1 MFTSLTGMS
10 LIVISSSA
18 LGMRMRA
25 AIKDDLPALVRPA
38 IPIFAPPLVLRFI
51 FFSTRDP
58 QDSMSM
64 IHLWMWSFLA
74 VANVREE
81 VVTFCTQARS
91 QAWCKRWL
99 VYISYNFLSE
109 MFFLQN
115 IWYRKQVIAQQ
126 ELKEMFR
133 LLKKTTKSKKKIDL
147 RDLKYW
153 ITTTDW
159 IT

>member
-1 MFTSLTGMS
+1 MS
-10 LIVISSSA
+10 LIVISPSA
-18 LGMRMRA
+18 LGMRMKA
-25 AIKDDLPALVRPA
+25 AIKDDLPALLRPA

-81 VVTFCTQARS
+81 VFIFCIQARS
-91 QAWCKRWL
+91 QAWCKL
-99 VYISYNFLSE
+99 VYISYNFLSD

-133 LLKKTTKSKKKIDL
+133 LLKKTTISKKKIDL

-153 ITTTDW
+153 ITTTEW